1 MTTATLF
8 ELLLPGELLVRRE
21 DGSLL
26 RTMTVSDIH
35 VARELGPVNVR
46 KLMRK
51 LTVVKPVK
59 KR

>member
-8 ELLLPGELLVRRE
+8 ELLMPGELVVRRE

-26 RTMTVSDIH
+26 RTMTVSDIR
-35 VARELGPVNVR
+35 VGRELRPVNVR

-51 LTVVKPVK
+51 LTAAKPVK